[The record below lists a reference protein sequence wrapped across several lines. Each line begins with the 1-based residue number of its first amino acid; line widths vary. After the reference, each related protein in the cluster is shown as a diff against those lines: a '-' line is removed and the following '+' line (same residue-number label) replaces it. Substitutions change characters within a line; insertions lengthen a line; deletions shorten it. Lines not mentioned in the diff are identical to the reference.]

1 MRREQPKGHLDPL
14 LLRVLLDEDG
24 KVSYGFDELDERAR
38 SSLVGITPQRPRF
51 DTVRAAVR
59 LAFRAHICGLVPAS
73 DVNWL
78 VPTAWLAP
86 ASTRGW
92 LAAT

>member
-1 MRREQPKGHLDPL
+1 
-14 LLRVLLDEDG
+14 
-24 KVSYGFDELDERAR
+24 
-38 SSLVGITPQRPRF
+38 LVGITPQRPRF

-78 VPTAWLAP
+78 VDVRPKVLFQAFGQVSEGA
-86 ASTRGW
+86 RGRYSLW
-92 LAAT
+92 RFRTLL